1 MRRDEAEAG
10 VRYSAEV
17 AERSNDEWLTQLRS
31 DGTEQA
37 EALEDLRQALERAAL
52 FYVRRRAP
60 GLRGAATDELE
71 SLAQD
76 AAQEATLQV
85 LAKLDS
91 FRGESRF
98 LTWASAIAVGRA
110 MTALRRRFWQDVS
123 LDRVPDGWQEPS
135 DVIASGNGWEHPD
148 LVAQRQEMWDVIREV
163 VAREL
168 TQRQREVLNQVV
180 FNGANAE
187 DVAEQLGT
195 SPGALYKMT
204 HDARRKLKAGLL
216 KRGFTTGEILAAF
229 SAGA

>member
-1 MRRDEAEAG
+1 VPD
-10 VRYSAEV
+10 
-17 AERSNDEWLTQLRS
+17 RSNEQWLAELRS
-31 DGTEQA
+31 DGLEQQQ
-37 EALEDLRQALERAAL
+37 ALEDLRRALERAAL

-60 GLRGAATDELE
+60 GLKGAADDELE

-85 LAKLDS
+85 LDKLDS

-110 MTALRRRFWQDVS
+110 MTALRRRLWQDVS
-123 LDRVPDGWQEPS
+123 LDRMPDGWQEPA
-135 DVIASGNGWEHPD
+135 DIAVSGNGWEHPD
-148 LVAQRQEMWDVIREV
+148 LAAQRREMWQVIRDVVAQ
-163 VAREL
+163 EL

-180 FNGANAE
+180 LNGANAE
-187 DVAEQLGT
+187 EVADRMGT

-216 KRGFTTGEILAAF
+216 KRGYSTDEILDAF
-229 SAGA
+229 AAGAT

>member
-1 MRRDEAEAG
+1 VPD
-10 VRYSAEV
+10 
-17 AERSNDEWLTQLRS
+17 RSNEQWLAELRS
-31 DGTEQA
+31 DGLEQQQ
-37 EALEDLRQALERAAL
+37 ALEDLRRALERAAL

-60 GLRGAATDELE
+60 GLKGAADDELE

-85 LAKLDS
+85 LDKLDS

-110 MTALRRRFWQDVS
+110 LTALRRRLWQDVS
-123 LDRVPDGWQEPS
+123 LDRMPDGWQEPA
-135 DVIASGNGWEHPD
+135 DIAVSGNGWEHPD
-148 LVAQRQEMWDVIREV
+148 LAAQRREMWQVIRDVVAQ
-163 VAREL
+163 EL

-180 FNGANAE
+180 LNGANAE
-187 DVAEQLGT
+187 EVADRMGT

-216 KRGFTTGEILAAF
+216 KRGYSTDEILDAF
-229 SAGA
+229 AAGAT

>member
-1 MRRDEAEAG
+1 VPD
-10 VRYSAEV
+10 
-17 AERSNDEWLTQLRS
+17 RSNEQWLAELRS
-31 DGTEQA
+31 DGLEQQQ
-37 EALEDLRQALERAAL
+37 ALEDLRRALERAAL

-60 GLRGAATDELE
+60 GLKGAADDELE

-85 LAKLDS
+85 LDKLDS

-110 MTALRRRFWQDVS
+110 MTALRRRLWQDVS
-123 LDRVPDGWQEPS
+123 LDRMPDGWQEPA
-135 DVIASGNGWEHPD
+135 DVAVSGNGWEHPD
-148 LVAQRQEMWDVIREV
+148 LAAQRREMWQVIRDVVAQ
-163 VAREL
+163 EL

-180 FNGANAE
+180 LNGANAE
-187 DVAEQLGT
+187 EVADRMGT

-216 KRGFTTGEILAAF
+216 KRGYSTDEILDAF
-229 SAGA
+229 AAGAT

>member
-1 MRRDEAEAG
+1 MPD
-10 VRYSAEV
+10 
-17 AERSNDEWLTQLRS
+17 RSNEQWLAELRS
-31 DGTEQA
+31 DGLEQQQ
-37 EALEDLRQALERAAL
+37 ALEDLRRALERAAL

-60 GLRGAATDELE
+60 GLKGAADDELE

-85 LAKLDS
+85 LDKLDS

-110 MTALRRRFWQDVS
+110 MTALRRRLWQDVS
-123 LDRVPDGWQEPS
+123 LDRMPDGWQEPA
-135 DVIASGNGWEHPD
+135 DIAVSGNGWEHPD
-148 LVAQRQEMWDVIREV
+148 LAAQRREMWQVIRDVVAQ
-163 VAREL
+163 EL

-180 FNGANAE
+180 LNGANAE
-187 DVAEQLGT
+187 EVADRMGT

-216 KRGFTTGEILAAF
+216 KRGYSTAEILDAF
-229 SAGA
+229 AAGAT

>member
-1 MRRDEAEAG
+1 MPD
-10 VRYSAEV
+10 
-17 AERSNDEWLTQLRS
+17 RSNEQWLAELRS
-31 DGTEQA
+31 DGLEQQQ
-37 EALEDLRQALERAAL
+37 ALEDLRRALERAAL

-60 GLRGAATDELE
+60 GLKGAADDELE

-85 LAKLDS
+85 LDKLDS

-110 MTALRRRFWQDVS
+110 MTALRRRLWQDVS
-123 LDRVPDGWQEPS
+123 LDRMPDGWQEPA
-135 DVIASGNGWEHPD
+135 DIAVSGNGWEHPD
-148 LVAQRQEMWDVIREV
+148 LAAQRREMWQVIRDVVAQ
-163 VAREL
+163 EL

-180 FNGANAE
+180 LNGANAE
-187 DVAEQLGT
+187 EVADRMGT

-216 KRGFTTGEILAAF
+216 KRGYSTDEILDAF
-229 SAGA
+229 AAGAT